1 MSDLT
6 WVWQGRYGDD
16 EEHITLA
23 CLPEDL
29 PIAQQDIIRNAFE
42 KSTRDIYDDGVHE
55 MGKMGF
61 VRQAGNAW
69 HLHLVWA
76 PQVHE
81 WLTGKIVDDDAG
93 GQQRRE
99 QYI

>member
-16 EEHITLA
+16 EERITLA

-29 PIAQQDIIRNAFE
+29 PPDQQEIIRKAFE
-42 KSTRDIYDDGVHE
+42 KRTRDIYDDGVHE
-55 MGKMGF
+55 MSKMGF
-61 VRQAGNAW
+61 VHQAGNAW
-69 HLHLVWA
+69 NLHLVWA

-81 WLTGKIVDDDAG
+81 WLTGKLVDDREG